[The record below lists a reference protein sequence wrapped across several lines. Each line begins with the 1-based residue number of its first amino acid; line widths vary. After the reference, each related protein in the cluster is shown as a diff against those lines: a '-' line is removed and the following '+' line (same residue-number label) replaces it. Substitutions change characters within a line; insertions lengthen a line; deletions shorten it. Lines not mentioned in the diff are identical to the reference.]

1 MKRERYENSRRLF
14 WKAER
19 LIPGGVNSPVRAFN
33 SVGGNPVF
41 VKKGKGA
48 YLYDVDD
55 NIYIDYVNS
64 WGALLFG
71 HAFFSVVD
79 SIQQQALLGTSYGI
93 PTEAEIELAQLF
105 VDAVPHVEKVRFVNS
120 GTEATMSAIR
130 LARGFTGRSKII
142 KFIGCY
148 HGHADSFLVAGG
160 SGLSTLGIPDS
171 AGVPQGAVADTLL
184 ADFNSLDSVALLFE
198 QFPESIAAVIVEPV
212 AGNMGCVAPV
222 PGFLEGL
229 RKLCSQYH
237 ALLIFDE
244 VMTGFR
250 LSRGGAQEYFQVEAD
265 LVTFG
270 KIVGGGLPVGA
281 FAGKKHIMDQLAPLG
296 PVYQAGTLS
305 GNPLAMSAGIQML
318 KRINRDEA
326 LYRRMEHKTAYL
338 EEGLKSLF
346 EEFKI
351 PVCINR
357 VGSMISLFFD
367 SDAVTDYAS
376 AQCADAG
383 TFRAFFQGM
392 LEQGVYLP
400 PSPFE
405 SWFLSDALTQEDLD
419 HTVEAARTVLSGMVK
434 NKVIE
439 ESSIGWTS

>member
-1 MKRERYENSRRLF
+1 MKKDRCENSRQLF
-14 WKAER
+14 LKATT

-48 YLYDVDD
+48 YLYDADD
-55 NIYIDYVNS
+55 NTYIDYVNS

-93 PTEAEIELAQLF
+93 PTEAEIELAKLF

-212 AGNMGCVAPV
+212 AGNMGCVAPSR
-222 PGFLEGL
+222 GFLEGL
-229 RKLCSQYH
+229 RKLCSQYQ

-250 LSRGGAQEYFQVEAD
+250 LARGGAQEYFKVEAD

-281 FAGKKHIMDQLAPLG
+281 FAGKSYIMDQLAPLG

-318 KRINRDEA
+318 KRINKDEA
-326 LYRRMEHKTAYL
+326 LYRRIQHKTSYL
-338 EEGLKSLF
+338 EEGLKSVF
-346 EEFKI
+346 EELQI
-351 PVCINR
+351 QVCINS
-357 VGSMISLFFD
+357 VGSMISLFFN
-367 SDAVTDYAS
+367 SDVVTDYGS
-376 AQCADAG
+376 AQGADAG
-383 TFRAFFQGM
+383 VFREFFHGM
-392 LEQGVYLP
+392 LEQGIYLP

-419 HTVEAARTVLSGMVK
+419 HTIEAARTVLTGLIK
-434 NKVIE
+434 NKITTA
-439 ESSIGWTS
+439 SALSWTR

>member
-1 MKRERYENSRRLF
+1 MKKDRYENSRTLF
-14 WKAER
+14 LKAATV
-19 LIPGGVNSPVRAFN
+19 IPGGVNSPVRAFN

-48 YLYDVDD
+48 YLYDADD
-55 NIYIDYVNS
+55 NTYIDYVNS

-71 HAFFSVVD
+71 HAFFPVVG

-93 PTEAEIELAQLF
+93 PTEAEIELARLF

-142 KFIGCY
+142 KFVGCY

-171 AGVPQGAVADTLL
+171 AGVPQGAIADTLL

-212 AGNMGCVAPV
+212 AGNMGCVAPSQ
-222 PGFLEGL
+222 GFLEGL
-229 RKLCSQYH
+229 RKLCSRYQ

-250 LSRGGAQEYFQVEAD
+250 LARGGAQEYFKVEAD

-281 FAGKKHIMDQLAPLG
+281 FAGKSHIMDQLAPLG

-318 KRINRDEA
+318 KRINKDEA
-326 LYRRMEHKTAYL
+326 LYRRIQHKTSYL
-338 EEGLKSLF
+338 EEGLKSVF
-346 EEFKI
+346 EELQI
-351 PVCINR
+351 QVCINS
-357 VGSMISLFFD
+357 VGSMISLFFN
-367 SDAVTDYAS
+367 SDVVTDYAS
-376 AQCADAG
+376 AQGADAG
-383 TFRAFFQGM
+383 IFRAFFHGM
-392 LEQGVYLP
+392 LEQGIYLP

-419 HTVEAARTVLSGMVK
+419 YTIEAARTVLTGLIK
-434 NKVIE
+434 NKITTA
-439 ESSIGWTS
+439 SALSWTR

>member
-1 MKRERYENSRRLF
+1 MKKDRYENSRQLF
-14 WKAER
+14 LKATT

-48 YLYDVDD
+48 YLYDADD
-55 NIYIDYVNS
+55 NTYIDYVNS

-71 HAFFSVVD
+71 HAFFPVVD

-93 PTEAEIELAQLF
+93 PTEAEIELAKLF

-212 AGNMGCVAPV
+212 AGNMGCVAPSR
-222 PGFLEGL
+222 GFLEGL
-229 RKLCSQYH
+229 RKLCSQYK

-250 LSRGGAQEYFQVEAD
+250 LARGGAQEYF
-265 LVTFG
+265 
-270 KIVGGGLPVGA
+270 
-281 FAGKKHIMDQLAPLG
+281 
-296 PVYQAGTLS
+296 
-305 GNPLAMSAGIQML
+305 
-318 KRINRDEA
+318 
-326 LYRRMEHKTAYL
+326 
-338 EEGLKSLF
+338 
-346 EEFKI
+346 
-351 PVCINR
+351 
-357 VGSMISLFFD
+357 
-367 SDAVTDYAS
+367 
-376 AQCADAG
+376 
-383 TFRAFFQGM
+383 
-392 LEQGVYLP
+392 
-400 PSPFE
+400 
-405 SWFLSDALTQEDLD
+405 
-419 HTVEAARTVLSGMVK
+419 
-434 NKVIE
+434 
-439 ESSIGWTS
+439 